1 MNTFVIVEIVLDLD
15 TPNDINDDGTPV
27 TTAIHLSGAGLTN
40 TSVILFKKPSNLEL
54 GKPNQADQLLGRD
67 NFLGAD
73 FFLGNKEEDEV
84 GTVAIGLIGKKDQTA
99 TCCHF

>member
-1 MNTFVIVEIVLDLD
+1 MNTSFAVEIVVDLG
-15 TPNDINDDGTPV
+15 TPDATDVDGTTV
-27 TTAIHLSGAGLTN
+27 TSALHLTVAAPTN
-40 TSVILFKKPSNLEL
+40 TSVTLPKKPSNLEL

-73 FFLGNKEEDEV
+73 FFLSWEEVVV
-84 GTVAIGLIGKKDQTA
+84 GTVAIGLEVVEDQTA